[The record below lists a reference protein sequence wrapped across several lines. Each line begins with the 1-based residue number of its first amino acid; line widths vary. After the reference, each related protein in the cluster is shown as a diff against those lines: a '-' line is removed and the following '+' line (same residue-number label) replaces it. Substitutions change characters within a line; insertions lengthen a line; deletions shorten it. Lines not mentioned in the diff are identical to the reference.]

1 MFVTQYSKVI
11 VVYAHLFANASNVT
25 NTSICFITKMASVN
39 NPAVEKLT
47 CCKRQSKT
55 RPNMDCHTSSSH
67 CIAAVRCGGIL
78 YRCIACTERDRVE
91 KDFSVYFKAPKQK
104 HRGWGHVPTANEKK
118 EDILDWYSH
127 PSIMKDIS
135 NPEEPMR
142 KRDIARAYQ
151 DAKAKYLQAEAAYIA
166 MVEAHIGEKRKE
178 MMAQLPVRIELAKKE
193 AKCTTCAKKSKLCAE

>member
-1 MFVTQYSKVI
+1 MFVTRYSKVI
-11 VVYAHLFANASNVT
+11 VVDARLFADASNVT
-25 NTSICFITKMASVN
+25 NTSIYFITKMASVTD
-39 NPAVEKLT
+39 PVVEKLT

-55 RPNMDCHTSSSH
+55 RPNLDCHTSTSH
-67 CIAAVRCGGIL
+67 CTAAVRCGGIL
-78 YRCIACTERDRVE
+78 YRCIACTERDRVKE
-91 KDFSVYFKAPKQK
+91 DFGTYLEPPKQK

-127 PSIMKDIS
+127 PSIIKDIS

-151 DAKAKYLQAEAAYIA
+151 DAKAKYLQAEASYIA
-166 MVEAHIGEKRKE
+166 MVAAHIHEKRKE

-193 AKCTTCAKKSKLCAE
+193 AKCTTCAKKRKLCAT